1 MLPSSTSEVYC
12 WRVVKKKWSLLLCV
26 EIILRLLAEKIV
38 GLRLI
43 HFLWMAGPMVMDLI
57 ARLIVSAGV
66 DRFR

>member
-1 MLPSSTSEVYC
+1 
-12 WRVVKKKWSLLLCV
+12 V
-26 EIILRLLAEKIV
+26 EIILRLLTENIV

-43 HFLWMAGPMVMDLI
+43 HFLWMAGLMVMDLI